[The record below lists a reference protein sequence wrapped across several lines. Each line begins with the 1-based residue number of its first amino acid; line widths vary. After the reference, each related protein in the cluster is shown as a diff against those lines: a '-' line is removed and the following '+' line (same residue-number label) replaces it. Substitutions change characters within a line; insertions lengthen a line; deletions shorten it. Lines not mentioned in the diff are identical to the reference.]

1 MSVFCVEH
9 QRHECKCGCHTE
21 VNPWADW
28 AKGHWTRSEE
38 GRAFRREEGSKTF
51 SDYWNNL
58 SSKDKTALLDRS
70 IHSTESRKKT
80 QDHFLEPGHSDKV
93 MSGIIKYRKESEL
106 AAFER
111 FKYRWLR
118 LQEMGMLICKC
129 GCGGTVTP
137 GRDYISGHNPSTEE
151 SRALISAGQPLFRDE
166 KFCKASTENNLKY
179 WRSLTPEQYAA
190 RIAKCRRVQAG
201 KPNRLESSLLEWLEE
216 DFSGKWKYVGDAA
229 LWLEGRNPD
238 FVDEEDKAII
248 ELFGEYW
255 HQETDPTN
263 RKSEEGT
270 IAHYEKL
277 GYKCLVVWVSG
288 FDDLLY
294 EWCTTVTSWVKSLN
308 VEATA

>member
-1 MSVFCVEH
+1 MWNQELKKQFCD
-9 QRHECKCGCHTE
+9 CGCGTE
-21 VNPWADW
+21 IGVLAHWAT
-28 AKGHWTRSEE
+28 GHWTRSTE
-38 GRAFRREEGSKTF
+38 GRAFRQTEGKRIFSENWERLTPEEKVAFMDNS
-51 SDYWNNL
+51 L
-58 SSKDKTALLDRS
+58 
-70 IHSTESRKKT
+70 HSPEARKKT
-80 QDHFLEPGHSDKV
+80 QAHFSEPGHSDKV

-106 AAFER
+106 AAVER

-151 SRALISAGQPLFRDE
+151 SRKLLSEYPRPLFDE
-166 KFCKASTENNLKY
+166 EKSRTSTRTNLAY

-190 RIAKCRRVQAG
+190 RIAKCRHNQAG
-201 KPNRLESSLLEWLEE
+201 KPNRLESSLLEWLKE
-216 DFSGKWKYVGDAA
+216 DFPGKWKFVGDSA

-277 GYKCLVVWVSG
+277 GYKCLVVWVTN

-308 VEATA
+308 MEATA